1 MRFNTAQVLDL
12 VCVPKET
19 LRHWKTVLPPIQQ
32 RDGRSAQYTFAE
44 LVALSVI
51 AAAVQGLAIPIS
63 RFTSDAEWLFNEI
76 ANWLEAGSS
85 SAYFH
90 ILPSEVRFDSS
101 LESEDVAVVCVVAV
115 HIVVHH
121 LKAKLAQPNEEA
133 KASQLALP
141 FE

>member
-1 MRFNTAQVLDL
+1 MRFNTSQVLDL

-63 RFTSDAEWLFNEI
+63 RFTSDAEWLFAEI
-76 ANWLEAGSS
+76 AKWLGAGSS
-85 SAYFH
+85 SAYFR
-90 ILPSEVRFDSS
+90 ILPSEVKFDNSPD
-101 LESEDVAVVCVVAV
+101 SEDVAVVCVVAV
-115 HIVVHH
+115 HIVVAH
-121 LKAKLAQPNEEA
+121 LKARLAVPNEGP
-133 KASQLALP
+133 KALQLALP
-141 FE
+141 F

>member
-12 VCVPKET
+12 VRVPKET

-63 RFTSDAEWLFNEI
+63 RFTSDAEWLFKEI
-76 ANWLEAGSS
+76 TNWLEAGSS
-85 SAYFH
+85 PAYFR
-90 ILPSEVRFDSS
+90 ILPGKVRFDDS
-101 LESEDVAVVCVVAV
+101 LDGEDVAVVCVVAV
-115 HIVVHH
+115 HIVVAH
-121 LKAKLAQPNEEA
+121 LKAKLAQPNEGA

-141 FE
+141 F

>member
-19 LRHWKTVLPPIQQ
+19 LRHWKTVLPPIRQ

-63 RFTSDAEWLFNEI
+63 RFTSEAEWLFGEI
-76 ANWLEAGSS
+76 ANWLEMGSPPAYFRILPNEMKLDSS
-85 SAYFH
+85 S
-90 ILPSEVRFDSS
+90 
-101 LESEDVAVVCVVAV
+101 ESEDVAVMCVVAV
-115 HIVVHH
+115 HIVVAH
-121 LKAKLAQPNEEA
+121 LKTKLAQPNEKA
-133 KASQLALP
+133 KASQLA
-141 FE
+141 FRF